1 MIYILLKNLQHHPYL
16 TQEPL
21 VELAKK
27 NDIALTAYSSFGPQS
42 FRELKMES
50 AHTTQLLFD
59 HPVIKKAADAHSKTP
74 AQILLRWSTQRG
86 IAVIPKSNNQGR
98 LQQNLDV
105 TSWDLK
111 EEEIKEISGLDE
123 NLRFNNPSNVCF
135 KWFYFHF

>member
-1 MIYILLKNLQHHPYL
+1 
-16 TQEPL
+16 
-21 VELAKK
+21 
-27 NDIALTAYSSFGPQS
+27 
-42 FRELKMES
+42 MER
-50 AHTTQLLFD
+50 AHATQLLFD

-111 EEEIKEISGLDE
+111 DQELKEISALNEG
-123 NLRFNNPSNVCF
+123 LRFNDPSNVRLTSETFCWTPLTLF
-135 KWFYFHF
+135 FSTVLLACPSSCKDIRD

>member
-1 MIYILLKNLQHHPYL
+1 
-16 TQEPL
+16 
-21 VELAKK
+21 
-27 NDIALTAYSSFGPQS
+27 
-42 FRELKMES
+42 MES

-59 HPVIKKAADAHSKTP
+59 HPIIKKASEAHSKTP

-111 EEEIKEISGLDE
+111 EDEIKEISGLNE
-123 NLRFNNPSNVCF
+123 GLRFNDPKNVCLNPA
-135 KWFYFHF
+135 YFVLELLLTYSLQYGLAGMPIFA